1 MTVKRLRPMPTAE
14 QMAAMYP
21 APHDHRIYGRGHH
34 ERVEATVALAVQ
46 QIADADRQ
54 SVADLSCGNG
64 DIACRIVVPP
74 GDLHLGDFAVLPGE
88 LPGTK
93 YHGPLEETLDLIPLV
108 DVYVCSETIEHL
120 DDPFGVLLKINE
132 KAERLVLSTPLECWH
147 DANGEHLWAWDRDG
161 VEQLLVSAG
170 WSPWAF
176 TNVDSTA
183 YGEPYNYGIWVA
195 V

>member
-1 MTVKRLRPMPTAE
+1 VTVKRLRPMPTAE
-14 QMAAMYP
+14 EMAAMYP

-46 QIADADRQ
+46 QIADAERQ
-54 SVADLSCGNG
+54 IVADLSCGNG
-64 DIACRIVVPP
+64 DIARRIATSPAV
-74 GDLHLGDFAVLPGE
+74 HLGDFAAGWE
-88 LPGTK
+88 

-120 DDPFGVLLKINE
+120 DDPFDVLLKIRHQ
-132 KAERLVLSTPLECWH
+132 AERLVLSTPIGCWD
-147 DANGEHLWAWDRDG
+147 DANGEHLWAWDREG
-161 VEQLLVSAG
+161 VEQLLDSAG